1 MENETTLPTRL
12 SAIMLCQRGFF
23 RRFGVRRT
31 VKVGGGPQFAPGGR
45 LLAGQFSSI
54 LNQLQ
59 ELQLSPTG

>member
-1 MENETTLPTRL
+1 
-12 SAIMLCQRGFF
+12 MLCQRGFF